1 MRFKKVTLAFFI
13 ALCFPLSIIAEEN
26 LDWPELEYDT
36 YLIGKF
42 MGFCNMALTSQATR
56 ATGEI
61 KSSDP
66 TDYSRKAVRVCSCIV
81 DNYRKNNSEF
91 LFTMES
97 EVVFE
102 KRNAPFPFF
111 KSYYESCVSISN
123 NRHLKMVKQINKEL
137 GKL

>member
-1 MRFKKVTLAFFI
+1 MSFKKAIFSIFI
-13 ALCFPLSIIAEEN
+13 TSCLPFSVFAEDN
-26 LDWPELEYDT
+26 LKWPEIEYNT

-42 MGFCNMALTSQATR
+42 MGFCNMALNSQA
-56 ATGEI
+56 AISTGEI
-61 KSSDP
+61 KASDA
-66 TDYSRKAVRVCSCIV
+66 TDYSRKTVRICSCIV

-91 LFTMES
+91 LFTAES

-111 KSYYESCVSISN
+111 RSYYESCVSISN
-123 NRHLKMVKQINKEL
+123 NRHLKMVEQIKEEL